1 MKPEECAHARR
12 RSHVLAFAAGLIVAA
27 FPVQAAPKVVATIA
41 PVHSLVSGV
50 MAGVAAPGL
59 LLPGGASPHSYAL
72 KPSDA
77 RMLATADLIVAVG
90 PTLESFLE
98 KPLAHL
104 ARRARIVML
113 MHDAGIDLLTTSG
126 HHHDQ
131 ASRTDANPHI
141 WLDPANAIR
150 IVDRVAT
157 VLAELDSANAGRYR
171 SNQTA
176 TIARLRALDRSL
188 EATLAPVRGTPF
200 MASHDAYAYL
210 VSRYG
215 LNMVGAFHPTPE
227 RAPGA
232 RHLSALRK
240 RMARLG
246 VRCVFS
252 EPQFASRTVAASVR
266 RAGARSAVLDP
277 LGADITPGP
286 AAYGIVMRR
295 LAAALA
301 GCLLER

>member
-1 MKPEECAHARR
+1 
-12 RSHVLAFAAGLIVAA
+12 
-27 FPVQAAPKVVATIA
+27 
-41 PVHSLVSGV
+41 
-50 MAGVAAPGL
+50 
-59 LLPGGASPHSYAL
+59 
-72 KPSDA
+72 
-77 RMLATADLIVAVG
+77 
-90 PTLESFLE
+90 
-98 KPLAHL
+98 
-104 ARRARIVML
+104 ML
-113 MHDAGIDLLTTSG
+113 MRDAGIDLLTTSG

-141 WLDPANAIR
+141 WLDPVNAVL

-157 VLAELDSANAGRYR
+157 VLAELDPANAGRYR
-171 SNQTA
+171 SNREAAIT
-176 TIARLRALDRSL
+176 RLRALDRSL
-188 EATLAPVRGTPF
+188 EAALAPVRGTPF

-215 LNMVGAFHPTPE
+215 LNMVGVFHPTPE

-232 RHLSALRK
+232 RHLSKLRN
-240 RMARLG
+240 RMTRLG

-277 LGADITPGP
+277 LGADTALGP
-286 AAYGIVMRR
+286 AAYEIVMRR

-301 GCLLER
+301 GCLSER